1 MPDKETD
8 KSAEN
13 WERIVKLLKNE
24 APFEG
29 HESLNL
35 WFANSKALH
44 MDDGVLKIEVPNS
57 TIKDWIDH
65 NYLKKINNLIK
76 ANFPSNF
83 EITFIAKEFNHI
95 PEPEIKIETQEAVIN
110 ISTTNLDNRYTF
122 DNFIQGDSNKF
133 ACAVAVSVSD
143 NPGTRYN
150 PLFIYGGVGLGKT
163 HILNAIGNKII
174 HGRKLK
180 QILLTSA
187 EMFVNELI
195 ESIGKNQQ
203 TIFRKKYRNLNVL
216 MIDDIQSLVRW
227 DSAQDEFFHTFNTLY
242 SLKNQIVMTS
252 DRPPNEIP
260 KLHERLISRFR
271 QGLMVEIKP
280 PELET
285 RIAILERYAQNNHIN
300 VEKEVLDAIARKV
313 TDNVRVLEGALIRL
327 SAFSS
332 IVGKDVIDIEMA
344 HEILKDI
351 LKSEEK
357 VITPEIIQKKVA
369 EFFDLS
375 EYAIKGKKRNKS
387 IAISR
392 HIAMYLTRE
401 MTDLSYKEIGELF
414 GKKDHSTVIHAI
426 KKIGKKIQEEQS
438 FAKEIE
444 KIKSDLKDK

>member
-1 MPDKETD
+1 MDSIKE
-8 KSAEN
+8 KWIKIIS
-13 WERIVKLLKNE
+13 LLKNE
-24 APFEG
+24 SPFER

-35 WFANSKALH
+35 WFGNSKVVH
-44 MDDGVLKIEVPNS
+44 FQDGFLTVEVPNS

-65 NYLKKINNLIK
+65 NYLKKINQLIK
-76 ANFPSNF
+76 QNFNDSF
-83 EITFIAKEFNHI
+83 EVSFIAKEFNNI
-95 PEPEIKIETQEAVIN
+95 PEPEIKIETQEAVVN
-110 ISTTNLDNRYTF
+110 MNYSNLDSKYTF
-122 DNFIQGDSNKF
+122 ENFIQGESNKF

-143 NPGTRYN
+143 SPGVKYN
-150 PLFIYGGVGLGKT
+150 PLFLYGGVGLGKT
-163 HILNAIGNKII
+163 HLLNAIGNEILRKRKVKNLLII
-174 HGRKLK
+174 
-180 QILLTSA
+180 SA

-203 TIFRKKYRNLNVL
+203 NIFRKKYRNLGIL

-260 KLHERLISRFR
+260 KLHERLVSRFQ

-285 RIAILERYAQNNHIN
+285 RMAILERYAKNNNII
-300 VEKEVLDAIARKV
+300 VEKEVLDIIARKV

-327 SAFSS
+327 SAFSE
-332 IVGKDVIDIEMA
+332 IIGKAEIDMEMA
-344 HEILKDI
+344 HEILQDI
-351 LKSEEK
+351 LKKEEK
-357 VITPEIIQKKVA
+357 EISAELIQKKVA

-401 MTDLSYKEIGELF
+401 MTKLSLKEIGELF

-426 KKIGKKIQEEQS
+426 KKIENKIKEDQH
-438 FAKEIE
+438 FAREIE
-444 KIKSDLKDK
+444 KIKSDIIER

>member
-1 MPDKETD
+1 MESIKE
-8 KSAEN
+8 KWNKIIS
-13 WERIVKLLKNE
+13 LLKNE
-24 APFEG
+24 SPFDR

-35 WFANSKALH
+35 WFGNSKVIQFE
-44 MDDGVLKIEVPNS
+44 DGFLRVEVPNS

-65 NYLKKINNLIK
+65 NYLKKINQLIK
-76 ANFPSNF
+76 HNFHDTF
-83 EITFIAKEFNHI
+83 EVSFIAKEFNNI
-95 PEPEIKIETQEAVIN
+95 PEPEIKIETQEAIVN
-110 ISTTNLDNRYTF
+110 MNYSNLDSKYTF
-122 DNFIQGDSNKF
+122 ENFIQGESNKF

-143 NPGTRYN
+143 SPGVKYN
-150 PLFIYGGVGLGKT
+150 PLFLYGGVGLGKT
-163 HILNAIGNKII
+163 HLLNAIGNEILRKRKVKNLLII
-174 HGRKLK
+174 
-180 QILLTSA
+180 SA

-203 TIFRKKYRNLNVL
+203 NIFRKKYRNLGIL

-260 KLHERLISRFR
+260 KLHERLVSRFQ

-285 RIAILERYAQNNHIN
+285 RVAILERYAKNNNIR
-300 VEKEVLDAIARKV
+300 VEKEVLDIIARKV

-327 SAFSS
+327 SAFSE
-332 IVGKDVIDIEMA
+332 IIGKEEIDMDMA
-344 HEILKDI
+344 HEILQDI
-351 LKSEEK
+351 LKKEEK
-357 VITPEIIQKKVA
+357 EITTELIQKKVA

-392 HIAMYLTRE
+392 HIAMFLTRE
-401 MTDLSYKEIGELF
+401 MTKLSLKEIGEFF

-426 KKIGKKIQEEQS
+426 KKIENKIKEDQH
-438 FAKEIE
+438 FAREIE
-444 KIKSDLKDK
+444 KIKSDIIER